1 MSATR
6 NNYLDYIRGIAI
18 FLVVVGHCIQFGSGS
33 AYLKSGLYFANPLF
47 KFIYSFHMPLFML
60 ISGYLGWFSISKK
73 THKDFVIDKCKG
85 ILIPLIA
92 WHTLFQ
98 GLQILTNP
106 SSISQEVFFWSYFHT
121 LWFLRALI
129 CCYIFVLLGH
139 KFFNDHLVFYTTVCI
154 LMLFVPNKII
164 PDVFVFTIPYFTIG
178 YLFNKYQSINRVSRS
193 LLNPLAYG
201 MIGLFFLLFLHFYK
215 DNYYAYVSKT
225 YLFNGKYSILFMIFV
240 NLYRNLTAI
249 LGCIF
254 MLLTTK
260 YLSKFLARSK
270 TNLFFTTIGQVSL
283 CIYII
288 NHYVNELVLLNLP
301 INKLSYLNVLIESVV
316 IICFAYFCSQLLKK
330 NRLLR
335 ILFLG
340 GR

>member
-6 NNYLDYIRGIAI
+6 NNYLDYLRGIAI
-18 FLVVVGHCIQFGSGS
+18 LLVVVGHCIQFGSGS

-47 KFIYSFHMPLFML
+47 KFIYSFHMPLF

-98 GLQILTNP
+98 GVQILINP
-106 SSISQEVFFWSYFHT
+106 SSISLEVFFWSYFHT
-121 LWFLRALI
+121 LWFLRALF
-129 CCYIFVLLGH
+129 CSYIFVLLGH
-139 KFFNDHLVFYTTVCI
+139 KFFNDHLIFYITICI

-201 MIGLFFLLFLHFYK
+201 MIGIFFLLFLHFYK

-225 YLFNGKYSILFMIFV
+225 FLFNGEYSLYYMIYV
-240 NLYRNLTAI
+240 NIYRNLAAI
-249 LGCIF
+249 FGCLFI
-254 MLLTTK
+254 LLST
-260 YLSKFLARSK
+260 YFFSKFLAGNK
-270 TNLFFTTIGQVSL
+270 TTNILIALGQASL

-288 NHYVNELVLLNLP
+288 NHYLNELVLLNLP
-301 INKLSYLNVLIESVV
+301 INKLSYLNVLIESIV
-316 IICFAYFCSQLLKK
+316 IICFAHFCSLLLKK
-330 NRLLR
+330 NRILR
-335 ILFLG
+335 VLFLG